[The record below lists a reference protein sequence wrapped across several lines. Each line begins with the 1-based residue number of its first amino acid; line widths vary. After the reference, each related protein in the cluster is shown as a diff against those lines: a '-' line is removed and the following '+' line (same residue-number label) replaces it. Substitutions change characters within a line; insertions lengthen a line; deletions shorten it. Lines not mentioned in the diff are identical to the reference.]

1 MHIKHFAKSTWFSKD
16 PTNPSQSLIAYQWI
30 GSGTSAISH
39 GGGEYAADSNGW
51 FEVPPDV
58 AEAYLRMHVAQAKGE
73 QSSWMTE
80 VDAQAQVRAGFMDAS
95 ELALG
100 KAVVPPRPQAR
111 LVPSRRPGP
120 TVVNAGSTT
129 SQTVPVGQP
138 ARPTQARPAN
148 RALGDDGAAP
158 PRH

>member
-1 MHIKHFAKSTWFSKD
+1 MHIKHFTKNAWRSKD
-16 PTNPSQSLIAYQWI
+16 PTNPGRSLIAYQWVA
-30 GSGTSAISH
+30 SGTDAIAH
-39 GGGEYAADSNGW
+39 GGDEYAADSNGW

-58 AEAYLRMHVAQAKGE
+58 AELYLRMHVTLAAGE

-100 KAVVPPRPQAR
+100 RAVVPPRPQAR
-111 LVPSRRPGP
+111 LVPPPRAAKQAPP
-120 TVVNAGSTT
+120 A
-129 SQTVPVGQP
+129 GQP
-138 ARPTQARPAN
+138 ARPTRARPTN

-158 PRH
+158 PRR